1 MSAFCFRFLY
11 KHQCLHFVLGFYIN
25 INDLLIHIKP
35 VINSIFN
42 CICFTNHELL
52 LVNTNSLRARL
63 SRMVFHSLVNLDA

>member
-1 MSAFCFRFLY
+1 MSSFQKVFL
-11 KHQCLHFVLGFYIN
+11 CLHFVLGFYIN

-63 SRMVFHSLVNLDA
+63 SRMLISLVNLDA